1 MLGVALALALVSAA
15 GAVWRLGLNSNQDA
29 LVSVELPY
37 HQRYME
43 FVEDFGDL
51 ELLFVV
57 IDQKPDPV
65 AARRLALEVESGL
78 RAQPQL
84 FEQVHARFRAADFG
98 DTLLLLPA
106 ADAFLQVERR
116 LNGVAAE
123 LGPLSR
129 IARFDALLDHMSERM
144 GAVTGEE
151 DAWADHGLQFV
162 DALIGELELADAGSS
177 AASGAATLIP
187 SLELPESEGF
197 QESGRYLLVSF
208 LPQKDYG
215 RLDPVEESLAAAR
228 EVLESARKATPT
240 IEAGITGRA
249 ALSADEMQTTSWDMT
264 LGAILGV
271 VGVTAVFVFF
281 FRRLVRPLLAVLS
294 LILAIGWTFGL
305 TTVTLGSL
313 NLLSSVFAIVLV
325 GVGVDFGV
333 HVLARYQSELSTSGN
348 ATEAVRVA
356 VLHAGRGNLVAAL
369 TTVTAFYAA
378 MFTDFQGLAELGFVA
393 GSGVLFCLLSMLL
406 VFPAA
411 LYRLDG
417 RRFSGEGGVAPPPLP
432 RLEALERLANR
443 PGRVLVLALAL
454 TAAGGGALPAV
465 RFNENLLELQA
476 PDEDSVIWER
486 RLLEG
491 SELSSWTTASLVDTP
506 QDARARH
513 LALEALPDVVAKV
526 ESVASFELGTET
538 DRRGRIAR
546 IAAAVGELNGPGG
559 EPAVD
564 GSALDAAIERHMDA
578 LADVAERAVSRGVE
592 GEAAVD
598 QLFAFQ
604 DRLEAVRE
612 GLPGRVA
619 ALGVRQQAFFDGL
632 HGRLRALASVLH
644 PPAWSLE
651 TIPVAARR
659 HLVGASG
666 KLAVHV
672 FPEENVW
679 DPAAMERFLTAV
691 RTIDPDVTGA
701 TVSVHESGKVMLEAF
716 WQVILATLCVV
727 SLVLL
732 VEYRGPLAF
741 MALVPLGVG
750 TLWLLEVMGATGLTF
765 NMANFFAIP
774 VLIGIGVDDGV
785 HMINRHLEDPHGP
798 LASSETGLSVILTS
812 LTTMIAFGALATAS
826 HRGMAS
832 FGLLM
837 AVGAFV
843 LMLSAV
849 VLLPALLRLFFRSG
863 VPGSPEGKG

>member
-1 MLGVALALALVSAA
+1 MLGVAITLAIVSAA
-15 GAVWRLGLNSNQDA
+15 GAAWRLGLNSNQDA
-29 LVSVELPY
+29 LVSVELP
-37 HQRYME
+37 HHRRYME

-57 IDQKPDPV
+57 IDQGSDPV
-65 AARRLALEVESGL
+65 AARQLALDVEGGL
-78 RAQPQL
+78 RERPEL
-84 FEQVHARFRAADFG
+84 FEYVHARFRAADFG
-98 DTLLLLPA
+98 DTLLLLPTPEE
-106 ADAFLQVERR
+106 FIQVEQR

-129 IARFDALLDHMSERM
+129 IGRFDALLDHMSERM
-144 GAVTGEE
+144 SAVSGEE
-151 DAWADHGLQFV
+151 HAWAEHGLQFV
-162 DALIGELELADAGSS
+162 DSLIGELELANANS
-177 AASGAATLIP
+177 ASVPVAAKLIP

-208 LPQKDYG
+208 LPQKNYG

-228 EVLESARKATPT
+228 EVLKAARRAYPG

-249 ALSADEMQTTSWDMT
+249 ALSADEMQTTSRDMT
-264 LGAILGV
+264 VGAILGV
-271 VGVTAVFVFF
+271 VGVAAVFVFF
-281 FRRLVRPLLAVLS
+281 FRRLVRPLLAVAS
-294 LILAIGWTFGL
+294 LLLAIAWTFGL

-333 HVLARYQSELSTSGN
+333 HVLARYHSELSTSGD
-348 ATEAVRVA
+348 ASQAVRVA

-378 MFTDFQGLAELGFVA
+378 LFTDFQGLAELGFVA
-393 GSGVLFCLLSMLL
+393 GSGVLLCLLSMLL

-411 LYRLDG
+411 LYLLDG
-417 RRFSGEGGVAPPPLP
+417 RRFSGGGVAAPAALP
-432 RLEALERLANR
+432 RAEFLERLSGR

-454 TAAGGGALPAV
+454 TALGGAALPAV

-491 SELSSWTTASLVDTP
+491 SEVSSWTTASLVDTP
-506 QDARARH
+506 EAARERH
-513 LALEALPDVVAKV
+513 LALAALKDVVAKV
-526 ESVASFELGTET
+526 ESVASFDLGTEAG
-538 DRRGRIAR
+538 RRVEIAR
-546 IAAAVGELNGPGG
+546 IAAAVGELKCGG
-559 EPAVD
+559 GASDVD

-578 LADVAERAVSRGVE
+578 LADVAEQAISRGTE
-592 GEAAVD
+592 GEAAVE

-604 DRLEAVRE
+604 DRLEAARTA
-612 GLPGRVA
+612 LPGRLE
-619 ALGVRQQAFFDGL
+619 ALGARQEAFFGSL
-632 HGRLRALASVLH
+632 HEQLRVLANVLH
-644 PPAWSLE
+644 PSAWSPE
-651 TIPVAARR
+651 TIPLAARR

-672 FPEENVW
+672 FPQENVW
-679 DPAAMERFLTAV
+679 DPVAMERFLTAV
-691 RTIDPDVTGA
+691 RTVDPDVTGA
-701 TVSVHESGKVMLEAF
+701 TVSVHESAKVMLAAF
-716 WQVILATLCVV
+716 WQVILTTLCVV
-727 SLVLL
+727 TLMLL
-732 VEYRGPLAF
+732 VEYRGPLAL
-741 MALVPLGVG
+741 MAMVPLGVG
-750 TLWLLEVMGATGLTF
+750 TLWLLEVMGAIGLTF

-785 HMINRHLEDPHGP
+785 HMINRHLEDPGGP
-798 LASSETGLSVILTS
+798 LASSETGLSVVLTS

-849 VLLPALLRLFFRSG
+849 VLLPALLRLLGAKRHPKSE
-863 VPGSPEGKG
+863 GSTP